1 MPIMAKY
8 SANKAEKSP
17 NKEQILGKSKASDNI
32 EGGVVD
38 GFLSVSTVGINYSH
52 CELNEFLRGI

>member
-17 NKEQILGKSKASDNI
+17 NKEQIFGKSKASDNI
-32 EGGVVD
+32 EGVVVD
-38 GFLSVSTVGINYSH
+38 GLLSVSTVSMDGSH
-52 CELNEFLRGI
+52 YELNGFSGI

>member
-8 SANKAEKSP
+8 SANKAENSP

-32 EGGVVD
+32 EGVVVD
-38 GFLSVSTVGINYSH
+38 GLLSVSTVSMDGSH
-52 CELNEFLRGI
+52 YELNGFSGI